1 MSYRPPQSP
10 TPTVHSN
17 SKSNMAARINDRELI
32 TLACPNKTP
41 ASANRAKAFAKFKIA
56 LFQDCSLTPQSPFLF
71 HFYNSR
77 DSKGKFSP
85 CSMFTHLLYVTLR
98 NRSMGLILVYSTR
111 VVVLPVPWKQKLHQ
125 GFIEKYS
132 SNVVRN
138 KRAKL
143 SLKQCGQEFKEM
155 CWILW
160 CEVLALHHASHWI
173 CSCLS

>member
-1 MSYRPPQSP
+1 MSFQTAACRNTTEIKMSYRPPQSP

-17 SKSNMAARINDRELI
+17 SKSNMAARISDRELI

-77 DSKGKFSP
+77 DSKGKFTP

-111 VVVLPVPWKQKLHQ
+111 VVVLPVP
-125 GFIEKYS
+125 
-132 SNVVRN
+132 
-138 KRAKL
+138 
-143 SLKQCGQEFKEM
+143 
-155 CWILW
+155 
-160 CEVLALHHASHWI
+160 
-173 CSCLS
+173 